1 MPVGLPE
8 TRTCPRPSSGRA
20 TASRRTELVCGGV
33 LRLSPLNSLVARR
46 KRASRSPT
54 ADFSTGCKD
63 RQNMAM
69 GAAAAVVV
77 VLLVLYFSLGGSA
90 AEPER
95 IVLTRG

>member
-1 MPVGLPE
+1 MIRE
-8 TRTCPRPSSGRA
+8 TRFGRA
-20 TASRRTELVCGGV
+20 IPR
-33 LRLSPLNSLVARR
+33 
-46 KRASRSPT
+46 

-77 VLLVLYFSLGGSA
+77 VLLVLYFSLGGSS

>member
-1 MPVGLPE
+1 MTARIGKHA
-8 TRTCPRPSSGRA
+8 RYPR
-20 TASRRTELVCGGV
+20 
-33 LRLSPLNSLVARR
+33 
-46 KRASRSPT
+46 

-77 VLLVLYFSLGGSA
+77 VLLVLYFSLGGSS